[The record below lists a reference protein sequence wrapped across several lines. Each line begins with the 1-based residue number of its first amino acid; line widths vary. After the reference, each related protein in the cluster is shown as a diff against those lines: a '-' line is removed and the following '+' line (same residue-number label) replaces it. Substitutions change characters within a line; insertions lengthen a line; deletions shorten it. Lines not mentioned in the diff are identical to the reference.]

1 MLGNTMRKQQN
12 KSFKC
17 QFAHFKYYFLTQK
30 KQYDLRVD
38 NELILNII
46 VTTESV
52 RHSQQKQ
59 NV

>member
-1 MLGNTMRKQQN
+1 MPICTLQVLFFDPK
-12 KSFKC
+12 
-17 QFAHFKYYFLTQK
+17 K